1 MTIAII
7 ITICSLLLLAYIF
20 DLTASKTRIPS
31 VILLLSLGWGVKQVS
46 DFFELQIPDLTALLP
61 IFGTIGLILIVLEGS
76 LELELN
82 KSKIPLIKKSLLV
95 AVLPMVVLS
104 ILLALAFRY
113 VGHTSFQD
121 SLINAIPLCVISSAI
136 AIPSAKNLLKS
147 DREFITYETSLSDII
162 GVILFDFFALNETID
177 FSSFGHFGLQ
187 LVIILII
194 SFIATLGLAFL
205 LSKIDHHIKFAP
217 IVVLIILIYVVSKVF
232 HLPALIFILLFGLIL
247 GNIDE
252 LKKYKWIE
260 RAKPDELI
268 KEVHRF
274 KEIITEGTFL
284 IRTIFFLLFGYLINT
299 AEIINIETI
308 PWSFGIVVLI
318 YLLRFAQ
325 LKLVNLMMEPLIWMA
340 PRGLITILLFL
351 AIKPGQ
357 TIALVNNSLII
368 QVIILTALLM
378 MLGLMR
384 NKNNSTSPIGTVNGN
399 QTPSIQKD
407 AINV

>member
-20 DLTASKTRIPS
+20 DLTSSKTRIPS
-31 VILLLSLGWGVKQVS
+31 VILLLFLGWGVKQVA
-46 DFFELQIPDLTALLP
+46 DFFQLQIPDLTALLP

-95 AVLPMVVLS
+95 AVVPLMVLS
-104 ILLALAFRY
+104 ILLAIAFQY
-113 VGHTSFQD
+113 VGHTSFKD
-121 SLINAIPLCVISSAI
+121 NLINAIPLCVISSAI

-177 FSSFGHFGLQ
+177 FSSFAHFGLQ

-274 KEIITEGTFL
+274 KEIISEGTFL
-284 IRTIFFLLFGYLINT
+284 IRTIFFILFGYLINT
-299 AEIINIETI
+299 TEIINMKTI
-308 PWSFGIVVLI
+308 PWSFGIVLLI

-325 LKLVNLMMEPLIWMA
+325 LKLVNLMIQPLVWMA

-378 MLGLMR
+378 MVGLM
-384 NKNNSTSPIGTVNGN
+384 KTKKISTSPISTDVN
-399 QTPSIQKD
+399 QTPLVKKD
-407 AINV
+407 DNNI